1 MFHTA
6 AKQLESLEA
15 QLACITEAVGALRK
29 ELSRVADSRRTR
41 CSKAYHKDIKKTRER
56 RNAYYQSKK
65 GERATKVP
73 CSICGKKVRQDYM
86 ARHQKTSRCVKAP
99 QPICALDKPPNHSP
113 APLLKVAP

>member
-6 AKQLESLEA
+6 AKQLESLEK

-41 CSKAYHKDIKKTRER
+41 CSKAYHKDIKKTREL

-86 ARHQKTSRCVKAP
+86 TRHQKTSRCVRVP
-99 QPICALDKPPNHSP
+99 SPTCALNTPPDLRP
-113 APLLKVAP
+113 AQLLEAAL